1 MSTFNNPP
9 APPEDDE
16 DFPQPY
22 RELLEPTQPTPK
34 AVRAWALSRGL
45 PVGKRGRIPSDVVLA
60 YDLDQA
66 SR

>member
-1 MSTFNNPP
+1 MTMFNNPP
-9 APPEDDE
+9 TPPEDDE

-45 PVGKRGRIPSDVVLA
+45 PVGKRGRIPSDVTLA
-60 YDLDQA
+60 YLQEQDA
-66 SR
+66 R